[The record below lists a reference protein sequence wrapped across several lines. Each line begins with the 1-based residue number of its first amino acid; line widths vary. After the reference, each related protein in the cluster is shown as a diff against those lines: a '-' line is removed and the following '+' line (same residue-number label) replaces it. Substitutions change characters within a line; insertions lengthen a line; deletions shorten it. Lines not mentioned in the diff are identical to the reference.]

1 MQKLIRTKNGEGLGE
16 NEKNINLSIDE
27 NSGFFES
34 IFKNIR
40 KNEYFNAGVGI
51 ISVGALVTVVNRLN
65 SCVYQTIKKNIFTS
79 LEITINDNAY
89 YWILEYIVKKGV
101 ISRHLSLKTQMTNEK
116 NKKNVCS
123 PFYQV

>member
-40 KNEYFNAGVGI
+40 K
-51 ISVGALVTVVNRLN
+51 
-65 SCVYQTIKKNIFTS
+65 K
-79 LEITINDNAY
+79 
-89 YWILEYIVKKGV
+89 
-101 ISRHLSLKTQMTNEK
+101 
-116 NKKNVCS
+116 
-123 PFYQV
+123 

>member
-1 MQKLIRTKNGEGLGE
+1 MQKLIRTKNGEGLEE

-89 YWILEYIVKKGV
+89 YWILEYIVKK
-101 ISRHLSLKTQMTNEK
+101 E
-116 NKKNVCS
+116 
-123 PFYQV
+123 